1 MATVGGV
8 LTVYFACLI
17 SPHPPISAM
26 RRGCSQPLFL
36 QMLTLSLTEKKE
48 LLQLSGAGSTSFEDQ
63 VLVTVP
69 AAFQALPPHLSGGHQ
84 VEL

>member
-1 MATVGGV
+1 MATGGGV

-17 SPHPPISAM
+17 SPRPPISAM

-36 QMLTLSLTEKKE
+36 QMLTLKPAENKE
-48 LLQLSGAGSTSFEDQ
+48 LLQLSGEGSTSFEDQ

-69 AAFQALPPHLSGGHQ
+69 AAF
-84 VEL
+84 